1 MNLIN
6 YLAWQRKDILLN
18 MILPN
23 QLTVLRIILTPVFYL
38 LFRTGEPLFV
48 QISMG
53 VYIVAAFTDWYDGW
67 LARKFNYITEW
78 GKFLDP
84 LADKI
89 LNSAAFFA
97 FVYLDILPLWMVV
110 IIVIRDFFITGLRAV
125 ADYQNISFVTRKSAK
140 WKTFMQM
147 VFINYLLFV
156 YTFSITSSIY
166 VGNESIFKLLMDE
179 NLIYYTMLFV
189 TILTFYTGIEYIC
202 KNIVLIKKMFN
213 YET

>member
-166 VGNESIFKLLMDE
+166 VGNESIFKLLMNE

>member
-1 MNLIN
+1 
-6 YLAWQRKDILLN
+6 

-125 ADYQNISFVTRKSAK
+125 ADYQNISFITRKSAK

>member
-1 MNLIN
+1 
-6 YLAWQRKDILLN
+6 

-38 LFRTGEPLFV
+38 LFRTGDPVLV

-53 VYIVAAFTDWYDGW
+53 VYMVAGFTDWYDGW
-67 LARKFNYITEW
+67 LARKYNYITEW

-110 IIVIRDFFITGLRAV
+110 IIVIRDFLITGLRAV
-125 ADYQNISFVTRKSAK
+125 SDYQKISFTTRKSAK
-140 WKTFMQM
+140 LKTLLQM
-147 VFINYLLFV
+147 VFINYLIFI
-156 YTFSITSSIY
+156 YAFSITEYFY
-166 VGNESIFKLLMDE
+166 VGNEHIFEMMMSE
-179 NLIYYTMLFV
+179 NLIYYSMLFV
-189 TILTFYTGIEYIC
+189 TLFTLYTGVEYLY
-202 KNIVLIKKMFN
+202 KNRELIKRMFN
-213 YET
+213 YGS

>member
-1 MNLIN
+1 
-6 YLAWQRKDILLN
+6 